1 MKAKRP
7 TSIAEYIAAA
17 PKVGQPHL
25 RKIHAILRSVAP
37 DAEQTIKWGNPFFVQ
52 PRFLFAFSAFK
63 AHVTFAPSPEASEA
77 FRGELTTHKT
87 TKNFFQIAYDEPV
100 PESLVR
106 KIAEYQ
112 LKTVSART
120 DDGFW

>member
-63 AHVTFAPSPEASEA
+63 AHVNFAPGPEALEA

-87 TKNFFQIAYDEPV
+87 TKNFLQIAYDEPV